1 VGDATTGDVDEG
13 TGAIPPDPSRG
24 PDVAIDTGTSGGEQ
38 APTADRAAP
47 GGRRRAWRVRSLL
60 IGLVIV
66 VALAVFLF
74 VGLGSSSSDGPPVP
88 IGSQA
93 PGFSLQPLTG
103 SVPVDLDTLGKDAH
117 HPVILNFFAS
127 WCSPCQAETPLLAK
141 AAAAEHAKGG
151 AIRFIGVDVNDQPS
165 NAVPFVTKS
174 GITYPVGV
182 DPDFRVTSGLYGLD
196 GLPQTFFITSDGRVL
211 GHTVGA
217 VDAAELQTWMKKL
230 STGGR

>member
-1 VGDATTGDVDEG
+1 MANG
-13 TGAIPPDPSRG
+13 TG
-24 PDVAIDTGTSGGEQ
+24 TGGGEL
-38 APTADRAAP
+38 APTVDRAVP

-60 IGLVIV
+60 IGV
-66 VALAVFLF
+66 VVVAALAVYLF
-74 VGLGSSSSDGPPVP
+74 VGLGSSSSDGPVP

-103 SVPVDLDTLGKDAH
+103 SVPVNLDAVGKDAH

-141 AAAAEHAKGG
+141 AAAAEHAQGG
-151 AIRFIGVDVNDQPS
+151 PIRFIGVDVNDLPS

-182 DPDFRVTSGLYGLD
+182 DPDFRVTSGLYGLN
-196 GLPQTFFITSDGRVL
+196 GLPQTFFIASDGRVL

-217 VDAAELQTWMKKL
+217 VDATDLQTWMKKL
-230 STGGR
+230 STASG